1 MKPFWFEA
9 TYLLETLVMKATGQD
24 EDGMDLYFTHGPIK
38 VLGGKNKS
46 DFVGA
51 MNNKS
56 AKPMD
61 EIRTDM
67 EVSLG
72 ELLDGYIGEAR
83 LRRSKTRKL
92 TIIVLTDGK
101 WEGMGDK
108 DDVRK
113 LVINFVG
120 QLKEVIGSL
129 KKRPVSIEFIQFGDD
144 ADATYRLQK
153 LDNGLK
159 WFGVELVSPNS

>member
-1 MKPFWFEA
+1 MNPFWFEA
-9 TYLLETLVMKATGQD
+9 TYLLETLVMKAAGQD

-38 VLGGKNKS
+38 VKGGKSKS
-46 DFVGA
+46 EFVGA

-56 AKPMD
+56 ARPMN
-61 EIRTDM
+61 EVRTDM
-67 EVSLG
+67 RASLG
-72 ELLDGYIGEAR
+72 ELLSGYIGEAKISG
-83 LRRSKTRKL
+83 SKTRKL

-113 LVINFVG
+113 LVVKFVG
-120 QLKEVIGSL
+120 KVKELIGDLES
-129 KKRPVSIEFIQFGDD
+129 RPVSIEFIQFGDD
-144 ADATYRLQK
+144 ADATYRLRQ

-159 WFGVELVSPNS
+159 WDGIELVSPT